1 MRPATLAKLRR
12 RTGGAL
18 ALDRPVAQ
26 QREAFRALLELTEVG
41 MPEHACTSV
50 EYGGVACLRV
60 TPSELHEDRLV
71 VYVHGGGYSLGSPE
85 SHRPLAARIA
95 RRLGAELIMPR
106 YRLAPEHPCPAALD
120 DVLAVWR
127 ALEPPQPVDREA
139 SPHGGRRPSTGGV
152 HGRERDPRW
161 ILAGDSAGGGVALA
175 AAMCLR
181 DAGGPLPA
189 GLVLLSPWSD
199 LTMSGESIDALAQ
212 YEVMLRRPGL
222 ELMAGRYAGAL
233 PREDPRVSP
242 AFGNFEGLPPMLIQ
256 VGGHEVLL
264 DDARDVAG
272 KAERAGVAVEL
283 QIYPEQ
289 VHVFQATPMLEAAAE
304 ATQALA
310 RWVDARC

>member
-1 MRPATLAKLRR
+1 MTDDDSSFTQLRPASLAKLRR

-26 QREAFRALLELTEVG
+26 QREAFRDLLELTEIG
-41 MPEHACTSV
+41 MPEHVCTAV
-50 EYGGVACLRV
+50 EYGGVDCLRV
-60 TPSELHEDRLV
+60 TPSERHTERPVL
-71 VYVHGGGYSLGSPE
+71 YVHGGGYSLGSPE
-85 SHRPLAARIA
+85 STRPLAARIA
-95 RRLGAELIMPR
+95 RRLGAELILPR

-127 ALEPPQPVDREA
+127 ALARSQ
-139 SPHGGRRPSTGGV
+139 
-152 HGRERDPRW
+152 RW
-161 ILAGDSAGGGVALA
+161 ILAGDSAGGGLALA

-199 LTMSGESIDALAQ
+199 LTMSGASIDALAQ
-212 YEVMLRRPGL
+212 HEVMLRRAGL

-233 PREDPRVSP
+233 SREDPRVSP
-242 AFGNFEGLPPMLIQ
+242 AFGSFEGLPPILIQ

-264 DDARDVAG
+264 DDARDVAS

-283 QIYPEQ
+283 QIYPQQ

-310 RWVDARC
+310 RWVDALT

>member
-1 MRPATLAKLRR
+1 MSDDASSFTRLRPANLAKLRR
-12 RTGGAL
+12 RTGGEL

-26 QREAFRALLELTEVG
+26 QREAFRMLLELTEVG
-41 MPEHACTSV
+41 MPEHACTTV

-60 TPSELHEDRLV
+60 TPNLPTPLRSV

-95 RRLGAELIMPR
+95 RRLGAELILPR

-127 ALEPPQPVDREA
+127 DTDQP
-139 SPHGGRRPSTGGV
+139 
-152 HGRERDPRW
+152 W
-161 ILAGDSAGGGVALA
+161 ILAGDSAGGGLALA

-189 GLVLLSPWSD
+189 GLVLLSPWAD
-199 LTMSGESIDALAQ
+199 LTMSGASIDALAQ
-212 YEVMLRRPGL
+212 HEVMLRRPGL

-233 PREDPRVSP
+233 PRNDPRVSP
-242 AFGNFEGLPPMLIQ
+242 AFGTFEGLPPTLIQ

-289 VHVFQATPMLEAAAE
+289 VHVFQATPMLEAGAVAI
-304 ATQALA
+304 QAIA
-310 RWVDARC
+310 DWVAHLQ

>member
-1 MRPATLAKLRR
+1 MRPANLAKLRR
-12 RTGGAL
+12 RTGGEW

-26 QREAFRALLELTEVG
+26 QREAFAALLELTEVG
-41 MPEHACTSV
+41 MPEHMCSSV
-50 EYGGVACLRV
+50 EYGGVACLRI
-60 TPSELHEDRLV
+60 TPSELHTNRPV

-127 ALEPPQPVDREA
+127 ALEPSQQ
-139 SPHGGRRPSTGGV
+139 
-152 HGRERDPRW
+152 W
-161 ILAGDSAGGGVALA
+161 LLAGDSAGGGLALA

-181 DAGGPLPA
+181 DAGEPLPD

-199 LTMSGESIDALAQ
+199 LTMSGATIDTLAQ

-222 ELMAGRYAGAL
+222 ELMAGRYAGSL

-242 AFGNFEGLPPMLIQ
+242 AFGRFEGLPPMLIQ

-264 DDARDVAG
+264 DDVRDVAR
-272 KAERAGVAVEL
+272 KAEQAGVAVQL

-289 VHVFQATPMLEAAAE
+289 VHVFQATPMLEAGAA
-304 ATQALA
+304 ATQAIA
-310 RWVDARC
+310 DWVRSTVVVGP

>member
-1 MRPATLAKLRR
+1 MVVGLMMRPATLAKLRR

-26 QREAFRALLELTEVG
+26 QREAFGALLELTEVG
-41 MPEHACTSV
+41 MPEHVCTSV

-60 TPSELHEDRLV
+60 TPSELHTDRSV
-71 VYVHGGGYSLGSPE
+71 IYVHGGGYSLGSPE

-120 DVLAVWR
+120 DVHAVWR
-127 ALEPPQPVDREA
+127 CFEPSQ
-139 SPHGGRRPSTGGV
+139 
-152 HGRERDPRW
+152 RW
-161 ILAGDSAGGGVALA
+161 ILAGDSAGGGLALA

-181 DAGGPLPA
+181 DAGEPLPA

-199 LTMSGESIDALAQ
+199 LTMSGASIDALAQ

-242 AFGNFEGLPPMLIQ
+242 AFGQFEGLPPMLIQ

-289 VHVFQATPMLEAAAE
+289 VHVFQATPMLEAATE

-310 RWVDARC
+310 RWVDARCSR

>member
-1 MRPATLAKLRR
+1 MRDDASSFARLRPANLAKLGR

-26 QREAFRALLELTEVG
+26 QREAFRMLLELTEVG

-50 EYGGVACLRV
+50 EHGGVACLRI
-60 TPSELHEDRLV
+60 TPPVPTSRSV

-95 RRLGAELIMPR
+95 RRLEAELIVPR
-106 YRLAPEHPCPAALD
+106 YRLAPEHACPAALD

-127 ALEPPQPVDREA
+127 ALARE
-139 SPHGGRRPSTGGV
+139 SGQQRLL
-152 HGRERDPRW
+152 
-161 ILAGDSAGGGVALA
+161 IGDSAGGGLALA

-181 DAGGPLPA
+181 DAGAPLPA
-189 GLVLLSPWSD
+189 GLVLLSPWAD
-199 LTMSGESIDALAQ
+199 LTMSGASVDALAQ
-212 YEVMLRRPGL
+212 HEVMLRRPGL
-222 ELMAGRYAGAL
+222 ELMAERYAGAL
-233 PREDPRVSP
+233 PRQDPRVSP
-242 AFGNFEGLPPMLIQ
+242 AFGMFEGLPPTLIQ

-289 VHVFQATPMLEAAAE
+289 VHVFQATPMLEAGAVAIQAIADWVAA
-304 ATQALA
+304 
-310 RWVDARC
+310 RG

>member
-1 MRPATLAKLRR
+1 MRDDASSFARLRPANLAKLGR

-26 QREAFRALLELTEVG
+26 QREAFRMLLELTEVG

-50 EYGGVACLRV
+50 EHGGVACLRI
-60 TPSELHEDRLV
+60 TPAVPTSRSV

-95 RRLGAELIMPR
+95 RRLEAELILPR
-106 YRLAPEHPCPAALD
+106 YRLAPEHACPAALD

-127 ALEPPQPVDREA
+127 ALARE
-139 SPHGGRRPSTGGV
+139 SGQQRLL
-152 HGRERDPRW
+152 
-161 ILAGDSAGGGVALA
+161 IGDSAGGGLALA

-181 DAGGPLPA
+181 DAGAPLPA
-189 GLVLLSPWSD
+189 GLVLLSPWAD
-199 LTMSGESIDALAQ
+199 LTMSGASVDALAQ
-212 YEVMLRRPGL
+212 HEVMLRRPGL
-222 ELMAGRYAGAL
+222 ELMAERYAGTL
-233 PREDPRVSP
+233 PRQDPRVSP
-242 AFGNFEGLPPMLIQ
+242 TFGVFEGLPPTLIQ

-289 VHVFQATPMLEAAAE
+289 VHVFQATPMLEAGAVAIQAIADWVAA
-304 ATQALA
+304 
-310 RWVDARC
+310 RG